1 MKLIIA
7 GGRDFSDY
15 ELLTRE
21 VETVIVG
28 EPHVEIVSGGAKGA
42 DRLGEFFAIDHN
54 LPIKRFPADWDRYGK
69 AAGFKRN
76 AEMADYADHC
86 ICFWDGKSK
95 GTSHMI
101 NLAKSKGLTLTVI
114 NY

>member
-15 ELLTRE
+15 DLLTRE
-21 VETVIVG
+21 VETLIVG
-28 EPHVEIVSGGAKGA
+28 ESHVEIVSGGAKGA
-42 DRLGEFFAIDHN
+42 DRLGEFFAIDHD

-76 AEMADYADHC
+76 SEMADYADHC

-95 GTSHMI
+95 GTGHMI
-101 NLAKSKGLTLTVI
+101 NLANNKGLVVTVV